1 MAEKTSPWAIIN
13 GVLGA
18 VAAVVTAVTGLYLA
32 LRNDTPSPPPPAP
45 APLAESVEPAEEGS
59 SGVAYARTPW
69 LGVELSQEGKPIRL
83 SSRDAGW
90 QEFEAAIAPGPFEL
104 IFTRRANGPD
114 LGILAWHDESIFDCV
129 RDGTLHLPGTGIAG
143 AQFAVPILYLDRAGF
158 NYYNTERLKRVAE
171 DRYSAFV
178 STIGSGE
185 LELPLT
191 RFTGPLYLIVFRC
204 PDDFSMTVP
213 ERDFERIVLRR
224 D

>member
-1 MAEKTSPWAIIN
+1 MAEKASPWAIIN

-18 VAAVVTAVTGLYLA
+18 VAAVVTAATGLYLA
-32 LRNDTPSPPPPAP
+32 MRDSGPPPPTPQPQPVAP
-45 APLAESVEPAEEGS
+45 AEAFS
-59 SGVAYARTPW
+59 SGVDYARTPW
-69 LGVELSQEGKPIRL
+69 LGVELSQDDRPVRL
-83 SSRDAGW
+83 SSHDAVW
-90 QEFEAAIAPGPFEL
+90 QEFTAKVAPGPFEL
-104 IFTRRANGPD
+104 VFSRRADDPP
-114 LGILAWHDESIFDCV
+114 LGILAWHDESIFECV

-143 AQFAVPILYLDRAGF
+143 AQFAVPILYLNREGF
-158 NYYNTERLKRVAE
+158 NYYDTERLKRLDE
-171 DRYSAFV
+171 GRYAAFI

-213 ERDFERIVLRR
+213 ARDFELIVLRR